1 MPANLDHCIVAHH
14 PHLLSKRRYRSSK
27 QRKPLPFRCL
37 ILFILVLLW
46 WGYMEIKSQLE
57 QPQAILVLGG
67 SVEREKFAA
76 EFALQHPDV
85 QIWISGGSPKDYA
98 QKIFTKAG
106 VKRDRLH
113 LDYRA
118 VDTVTNFTTLV
129 DKFQACGINKLYL
142 ITSDYHMRRASV
154 IGQIV
159 LGSRGIDFTP
169 VSVPSE
175 RSSPESIKKSIRDGA
190 RAVLWV
196 VTGHTG
202 STLTKKLGS
211 GKTE

>member
-1 MPANLDHCIVAHH
+1 M
-14 PHLLSKRRYRSSK
+14 
-27 QRKPLPFRCL
+27 
-37 ILFILVLLW
+37 LFVTALLW
-46 WGYMEIKSQLE
+46 WGFMELKSQLE

-76 EFALQHPDV
+76 EFARHHPDL
-85 QIWISGGSPKDYA
+85 QIWISGGSPKGYA
-98 QKIFTKAG
+98 KKIFTKAG
-106 VKRDRLH
+106 VDGDRLH
-113 LDYRA
+113 FDYNA

-129 DKFQACGINKLYL
+129 DKFQANKIDKLYL
-142 ITSDYHMRRASV
+142 ITSDYHMRRAQA

-169 VSVPSE
+169 VSVPSK
-175 RSSPESIKKSIRDGA
+175 RSSPEPIGKSIRDGA

-202 STLTKKLGS
+202 STLTKRLGS
-211 GKTE
+211 EKTE